1 MAGYFMQ
8 IDSWRRHTK
17 IMDTKF
23 GQFIASG
30 TSAML
35 CYWIIWPFEV
45 LKNLTQ
51 AGTENV
57 GTTSIERC
65 RFIMKTYGIKGF
77 YRGLLPGSQS
87 VFLRNG
93 ASMVVLAFAH
103 K

>member
-1 MAGYFMQ
+1 
-8 IDSWRRHTK
+8 
-17 IMDTKF
+17 
-23 GQFIASG
+23 
-30 TSAML
+30 ML

-57 GTTSIERC
+57 GITSIERC